1 MKVIIIG
8 GGQVG
13 GYIANL
19 LIENGN
25 DALVIE
31 NKEKALQSLEKNG
44 LKKENIVI
52 GDGTDALL
60 LEKAGV
66 RRCSAF
72 VCVTGNDETN
82 LAAAMMAKFE
92 YDVPKVIARVNNPK
106 NAWLFNAGMGV
117 DVRINQADLIGHMIA
132 DEMNYQSIMTLMR
145 LSRGEYSI
153 VRVRVDYHSPNVN
166 KSIAEIKL
174 PDNVL
179 LIAIYEDDTM
189 AIPHGKTVIRA
200 GQHILAFADE
210 AAVEELNQIFGV
222 DEINIEKLLT
232 NDPYL

>member
-145 LSRGEYSI
+145 LSQRRI
-153 VRVRVDYHSPNVN
+153 FHCPC
-166 KSIAEIKL
+166 
-174 PDNVL
+174 
-179 LIAIYEDDTM
+179 
-189 AIPHGKTVIRA
+189 A
-200 GQHILAFADE
+200 GRLSFTQC
-210 AAVEELNQIFGV
+210 Q
-222 DEINIEKLLT
+222 
-232 NDPYL
+232 

>member
-1 MKVIIIG
+1 MICNEG
-8 GGQVG
+8 NYYRGGQVG

-31 NKEKALQSLEKNG
+31 YKEKALQSLKKNG

-106 NAWLFNAGMGV
+106 NAGLFNAGMGV

-153 VRVRVDYHSPNVN
+153 VRVQVDYHSPNVN

-200 GQHILAFADE
+200 GQHIL
-210 AAVEELNQIFGV
+210 GV
-222 DEINIEKLLT
+222 CR
-232 NDPYL
+232 